1 MAGNFDVEVIYGSG
15 RDFVPRLRLLAQS
28 TDHIV
33 KDALKDLARGAE
45 HALKRHAPVGATGH
59 LRASI
64 RAGNIHA
71 PTGPPQDFGSFP
83 IGRRFGGGGRGYEI
97 EVRVGARYANYVQ
110 RGTGIYGPTHSKIFA
125 QPGNVFRFEKKGEG
139 PRYVKWIEGQKAQD
153 FLGEAARDLEPLLE
167 LEAEEMAAA
176 VSAFL
181 NT

>member
-15 RDFVPRLRLLAQS
+15 REFVPRLRLLSHS
-28 TDHIV
+28 TDDIV
-33 KDALKDLARGAE
+33 KDALKDLARAAE
-45 HALKRHAPVGATGH
+45 HALQRHIPERTGH
-59 LRASI
+59 MKSTV

-71 PTGPPQDFGSFP
+71 PTGPPQDFGTFP
-83 IGRRFGGGGRGYEI
+83 IGRRFGAGGRGYEI

-153 FLGEAARDLEPLLE
+153 FLGQAAADLQPLLE
-167 LEAEEMAAA
+167 LEAEEMMAE